1 MVYSGDVLAEK
12 LHKKRRNKVM
22 VIALGELL
30 LWVSCFIVSDNV

>member
-22 VIALGELL
+22 VIALGELCCGLVAL
-30 LWVSCFIVSDNV
+30 L